1 MNKISVNILG
11 PGEIIEGQHNYGLGN
26 QLFQIAS
33 VLSYAKDNNFKA
45 VFPCLRDK
53 TRYGNYTDNILRNLI
68 VDEDISNYVLY
79 CNPDT
84 KYKPI
89 PESEK
94 SILIHDS
101 YLQSEKYFSSNRGLI
116 LETFS
121 PSAEDKQ
128 YLENKYGEALNSE
141 NSISCHIRRGD
152 YIELK
157 DKYTPLTDSGY
168 YDKALNTLGD
178 GVVFVFSDDV
188 DWCRENFKPIDRELV
203 FVEEKDYLELYLM
216 SMCKDNII
224 GNSTFSWWGAWLNNR
239 NKRVVAPSN
248 WFATER
254 KDMDLIPED
263 WIVI

>member
-1 MNKISVNILG
+1 MNRISVNLIG
-11 PGEIIEGQHNYGLGN
+11 PSELSPGNHNYGLGN
-26 QLFQIAS
+26 QLFQIAAA
-33 VLSYAKDNNFKA
+33 LSYAKDNNFKA

-53 TRYGNYTDNILRNLI
+53 DHYGNYTDNILRNLI
-68 VDEDISNYVLY
+68 VDEDISDYVLY
-79 CNPDT
+79 CNNGT
-84 KYKPI
+84 KYEPI
-89 PESEK
+89 PQSEK
-94 SILIHDS
+94 SILIHSS
-101 YLQSEKYFSSNRGLI
+101 YLQSEKYFLNNRELI

-121 PSAEDKQ
+121 PSDKDKH
-128 YLENKYGEALNSE
+128 YLENKYGEILNSE
-141 NSISCHIRRGD
+141 NTISCHIRRGD
-152 YIELK
+152 YTELK
-157 DKYTPLTDSGY
+157 DIYTPLTDGGY
-168 YDKALNTLGD
+168 YDKALNNLD
-178 GVVFVFSDDV
+178 GRIVFVFSDDV